1 MQKLKMYPLIN
12 PYIWLDT
19 LKVPNIELK
28 YILQSKRN
36 CIYRALCHAKRKRD
50 SQNGELVNK
59 ESKF

>member
-1 MQKLKMYPLIN
+1 MYPLIN

-36 CIYRALCHAKRKRD
+36 CISRALCYAKRKRD
-50 SQNGELVNK
+50 SQNGELVN
-59 ESKF
+59 